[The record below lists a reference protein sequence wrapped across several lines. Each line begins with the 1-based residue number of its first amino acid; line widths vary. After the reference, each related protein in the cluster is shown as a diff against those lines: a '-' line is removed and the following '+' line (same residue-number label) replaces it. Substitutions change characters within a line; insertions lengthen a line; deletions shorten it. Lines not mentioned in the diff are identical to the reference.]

1 MNKTFLTTL
10 RGLCK
15 DEMAFETAKRLFD
28 LELAGCHAQCTLTD
42 EFEQTLD
49 ALHSHVFR
57 VRKSA
62 TGEYVV
68 TLSKGRLAQAFNI
81 DFPPRSAV
89 TLSRIFPQSL
99 LDQIIPYYERAFAG
113 EVVEFEIS
121 FHEHWFKTR
130 LMPFESDAQGSVRE
144 VIGIS
149 DDITAEKLARLDFLQ
164 TSSLLNEVW
173 QHALEAF
180 VITDAN
186 GIVIDANPAYC
197 ELYGVPREELIG
209 NDFAIVF
216 HPDYREQARTA
227 YRTFFDAGQP
237 AFGIVAEVRLLS
249 GEKRLMQ
256 SSASFIEPLAGKRFL
271 LNIIRD
277 ITESTQTKEA
287 LLESQAYLSTLFN
300 ESSDAILIVDAETL
314 LITDCNPH
322 AVELFE
328 VDSKEDLIGTNGER
342 FQARPFTLDEKIEIW
357 NHLNLGYSW
366 SSELEY
372 VSAKGRRFWG
382 NLSIKELFFG
392 DRRVLMLR
400 LADVTHLKEAEQ
412 AIQKSEE
419 KLQWLLNALP
429 IGIALRE
436 HNKLVFAN
444 KAFCQNRGLTHSI
457 EYLQAVQE
465 QLSDDPNFQL
475 VHPDDEKVFREH
487 LAEYHERLE
496 RGETISF
503 EHRLRQYGETQY
515 RWYQGFFFKGTAPDG
530 KRTFVEIDIPI
541 EDRKQAE
548 MALASSER
556 RFRSIFDNAPIGI
569 VFVKASH
576 ILAVNSAFE
585 RLVGY
590 TEDELRS
597 MDWKS
602 FTYPDDLPKEL
613 AFVEEIM
620 QGKRTFYELEK
631 RYIRKDGKIVWVKLT
646 VSVFQDPNDDE
657 VYGITTA
664 SDITAQ
670 KEAEIALRN
679 NLSLLQ
685 SLYNTI
691 PIGIC
696 LTDEQGNFVEVNP
709 SYCKTYG
716 YTREELIGKHFT
728 VVVPSEER
736 LRAVGV
742 HSAFIAGNTHSIG
755 EWLLQRKDGA
765 LRNIYVTGELLT
777 LEDGRRYKVTAVEDI
792 TERKARDKALRDMQ
806 QMLAETEKLAHIG
819 SWQYDVITG
828 KITWSE
834 EVFRIYER
842 DFSKGE
848 PTLEEFFKLV
858 PANELQRLE
867 PVFTRAIQE
876 GIDYEEEVRVHTE
889 TGKEK
894 WVKIIGK
901 PRKDDQ
907 GKVIQIYGS
916 TMDIT
921 AQKQA
926 ELEKEQYYNQLLQSQ
941 KMESLGVLASGVA
954 HEFNNI
960 LQGILGYATMLR
972 RRFPD
977 GTPEHEKLTQIENN
991 VHRAA
996 NIARQMLGFA
1006 RQVKTDAKPVPLQTC
1021 ISEVIQILAPTL
1033 DKRIKIS
1040 VDAPEDIPM
1049 IEGDKG
1055 QLEQA
1060 LLNLA
1065 VNARDAIM
1073 PLLNEGRSRAEI
1085 SFELRYEPIPARF
1098 QSQYGVS
1105 TSKKFVHVTLRDDGS
1120 GIPEEIRSKI
1130 FDPFFTTKES
1140 GKGTGLGLSMV
1151 YGIVKN
1157 HNGYIALESEVGK
1170 GTAFHLF
1177 FPAVKY
1183 AHSSESLSA
1192 SVRHIPS
1199 GYAGKILIIEDEDRI
1214 REFLSEELQEH
1225 GYAVYTA
1232 SNGLEGIALFEAGR
1246 GEFDVVLLDINM
1258 PEMSGLDAF
1267 RRIKAI
1273 RPNAKVIVTTGYL
1286 QPHLSEEFLALG
1298 FCHILQKPY
1307 ELVDLLIAIDEALTQ
1322 K

>member
-1 MNKTFLTTL
+1 MDETFHTTL
-10 RGLCK
+10 RRLCK
-15 DEMAFETAKRLFD
+15 DEAAFEAATHLFET
-28 LELAGCHAQCTLTD
+28 ELVRCHTQCAPAA

-57 VRKSA
+57 VRKSH

-89 TLSRIFPQSL
+89 PLSKIFPESL
-99 LDQIIPYYERAFAG
+99 LDQIIPYYERAFSG
-113 EVVEFEIS
+113 EVVEFETN

-130 LMPFESDAQGSVRE
+130 LMPFESDAQGIVRE
-144 VIGIS
+144 IIGIS

-180 VITDAN
+180 VITAAN
-186 GIVIDANPAYC
+186 GTVIDANPAYS

-216 HPDYREQARTA
+216 HPDYREQARAA
-227 YRTFFDAGQP
+227 YRAFFDAGQP
-237 AFGIVAEVRLLS
+237 AFGICAEVVLLN

-256 SSASFIEPLAGKRFL
+256 SSASFIEPLAGKKFL

-277 ITESTQTKEA
+277 ITESTRTKEA
-287 LLESQAYLSTLFN
+287 LLESQTYLSTLFN

-314 LITDCNPH
+314 LIADCNPH

-328 VDSKEDLIGTNGER
+328 VDSKEDLIGTNSER
-342 FQARPFTLDEKIEIW
+342 FQAQPFTLDEKINIW
-357 NHLNLGYSW
+357 NRLNLGYSW

-392 DRRVLMLR
+392 ERRVLMLR

-457 EYLQAVQE
+457 AYLQAIQ
-465 QLSDDPNFQL
+465 QFSDNPNFQL
-475 VHPDDEKVFREH
+475 VHPDDKKAFREH
-487 LAEYHERLE
+487 LAKHHERLD

-530 KRTFVEIDIPI
+530 KSTFVEIDIPI

-548 MALASSER
+548 LALAGSER
-556 RFRSIFDNAPIGI
+556 RFRSIFDYAPIGI

-576 ILAVNSAFE
+576 ILAVNPAFE

-590 TEDELRS
+590 TEEELRS
-597 MDWKS
+597 MDWQS
-602 FTYPDDLPKEL
+602 FTHPDDLPKEL
-613 AFVEEIM
+613 ALVEELV

-631 RYIRKDGKIVWVKLT
+631 RYIRKDGKIVWAKLT
-646 VSVFQDPNDDE
+646 VSVFQDPHDDE

-670 KEAEIALRN
+670 KEAETALRN

-709 SYCKTYG
+709 AYCRTYG

-728 VVVPSEER
+728 MVIPSEER
-736 LRAVGV
+736 LHAAGV
-742 HSAFIAGNTHSIG
+742 HSAFIAGDIHSIG
-755 EWLLQRKDGA
+755 EWLLQRKDGS

-792 TERKARDKALRDMQ
+792 TERKAQETALRDMQ
-806 QMLAETEKLAHIG
+806 HMLAETEQLAHIG

-834 EVFRIYER
+834 EVFHIYER

-858 PANELQRLE
+858 PAAELKRLE
-867 PVFTRAIQE
+867 TVFTRAIQE
-876 GIDYEEEVRVHTE
+876 GIGYEEEVRIYTE

-894 WVKIIGK
+894 WVKVIGK

-926 ELEKEQYYNQLLQSQ
+926 ELEREQYYNQLLQSQ

-972 RRFPD
+972 RRFPE
-977 GTPEHEKLTQIENN
+977 GTPEREKLTQIENN
-991 VHRAA
+991 IHRAA

-1006 RQVKTDAKPVPLQTC
+1006 RQVKTNTTPVSLQTC

-1049 IEGDKG
+1049 VEGDKG

-1098 QSQYGVS
+1098 QPQHGAGI
-1105 TSKKFVHVTLRDDGS
+1105 SKKFVHVTLRDDGA

-1157 HNGYIALESEVGK
+1157 HNGYISFESEVGK

-1177 FPAVKY
+1177 FPAVKHT
-1183 AHSSESLSA
+1183 HSSESVSA
-1192 SVRHIPS
+1192 SVRHFPG
-1199 GYAGKILIIEDEDRI
+1199 GYAGKILIIEDEARI
-1214 REFLSEELQEH
+1214 REFLSAELQEH

-1232 SNGLEGIALFEAGR
+1232 SNGLEGIALFEATKGA
-1246 GEFDVVLLDINM
+1246 FDVVVLDINM
-1258 PEMSGLDAF
+1258 PEMSGLDVF

-1273 RPNAKVIVTTGYL
+1273 RPDAKVIVTTGYL

-1298 FCHILQKPY
+1298 VSHILQKPY
-1307 ELVDLLIAIDEALTQ
+1307 ELVDLLLAIDEALTQ